1 MAKAKTKPRGANKYT
16 PPKKSSAP
24 GWIWLVA
31 GIVIGGFIMFL
42 MKLEPKQDIR
52 NSPKPTTT
60 ATRPKDK
67 STNNTTVKFEFDTM
81 LAGKDSTQIN
91 QPILTEQQRKKL
103 DGDRAAALLDG
114 TPPPITPTPSVK
126 PLVATGQQAN
136 QPTQATQPSTVAVVT
151 PPTSP
156 TSMNFF
162 LQAGSYPTQSGAESI
177 RAQILMLGQDVKVE
191 TASSNNKTWYR
202 VLVGPFKSKDDATK
216 AQKQLSSHG
225 FNQTLVVPRKV
236 Q

>member
-16 PPKKSSAP
+16 PPKKSGAP

-52 NSPKPTTT
+52 NGQKPTTT
-60 ATRPKDK
+60 ATRPKDNN
-67 STNNTTVKFEFDTM
+67 TNNKPEFKFEFDKM
-81 LAGKDSTQIN
+81 LSGKEPN
-91 QPILTEQQRKKL
+91 QPIITEEQRKKL
-103 DGDRAAALLDG
+103 DGDRAAALLEG
-114 TPPPITPTPSVK
+114 RTPPVVPPTTPVK
-126 PLVATGQQAN
+126 PPV
-136 QPTQATQPSTVAVVT
+136 QPTQQVNQPIQTTQPSQVAVVT
-151 PPTSP
+151 PPTPPSN
-156 TSMNFF
+156 MNFF
-162 LQAGSYPTQSGAESI
+162 LQAGSYPTQTGAESI

-191 TASSNNKTWYR
+191 TANSNNKTWYR
-202 VLVGPFKSKDDATK
+202 VLVGPFKTKDDATK